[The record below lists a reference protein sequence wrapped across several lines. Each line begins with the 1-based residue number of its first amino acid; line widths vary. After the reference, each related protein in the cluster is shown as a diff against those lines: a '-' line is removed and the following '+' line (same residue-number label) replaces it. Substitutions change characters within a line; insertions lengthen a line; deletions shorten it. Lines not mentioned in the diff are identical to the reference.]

1 MDLVQKLKNIKID
14 DKENLLDHIN
24 EVIKEMIV
32 NDEKNAY
39 ENFEKYSE
47 KIYRRKHKKTKAGN

>member
-1 MDLVQKLKNIKID
+1 MEKLKNIKID
-14 DKENLLDHIN
+14 NKENLLDHIN

-39 ENFEKYSE
+39 ENFELYSE
-47 KIYRRKHKKTKAGN
+47 KIYRRK